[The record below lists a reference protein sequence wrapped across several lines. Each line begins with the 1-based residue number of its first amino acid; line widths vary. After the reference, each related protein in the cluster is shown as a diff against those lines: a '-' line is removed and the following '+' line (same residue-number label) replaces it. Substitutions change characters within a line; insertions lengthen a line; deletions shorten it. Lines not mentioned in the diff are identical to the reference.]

1 MIEWLIK
8 SKPLG
13 KSRCFSFINKV
24 RRTQINMASQDKIK
38 THQKDDGLLGVA
50 SRTNIK
56 TGDVFSDVSSLIEK
70 ARHAAYKSVNVLLIQ
85 RNWLIGKRIH
95 EEELKDT
102 RKENY
107 GLEIIKSLS
116 KRLTEKYGKG
126 FGRMSLYNF
135 FTFYKEYPNIFQTPF
150 GQSFLSWS
158 HYLILLQVDDKKAR
172 EWYEK
177 EASSES
183 WSVRTLQRN
192 VSTQYY
198 YRILKSQKKELV
210 AKRMLKK
217 ADDTPEYN
225 QLEFIKNPTILEFLN
240 LPENNEYIEKDLEEC
255 LIQNIKKFL
264 MELGKG
270 YAFVTSQKRIHTREK
285 RLLHRPCFL

>member
-1 MIEWLIK
+1 
-8 SKPLG
+8 
-13 KSRCFSFINKV
+13 
-24 RRTQINMASQDKIK
+24 MASQDKIK
-38 THQKDDGLLGVA
+38 TREKDDGLLGVA
-50 SRTNIK
+50 SRTSIK

-158 HYLILLQVDDKKAR
+158 HYLVLLQVDDKKSQGMVR
-172 EWYEK
+172 ERGFFRVLERQDSSK
-177 EASSES
+177 ECLHPVLLPNPEIA
-183 WSVRTLQRN
+183 
-192 VSTQYY
+192 
-198 YRILKSQKKELV
+198 KEGTS
-210 AKRMLKK
+210 R
-217 ADDTPEYN
+217 
-225 QLEFIKNPTILEFLN
+225 
-240 LPENNEYIEKDLEEC
+240 EKD
-255 LIQNIKKFL
+255 
-264 MELGKG
+264 
-270 YAFVTSQKRIHTREK
+270 AQKSRRYLRKQSVGIH
-285 RLLHRPCFL
+285 

>member
-1 MIEWLIK
+1 
-8 SKPLG
+8 
-13 KSRCFSFINKV
+13 
-24 RRTQINMASQDKIK
+24 MASQDKIK

-50 SRTNIK
+50 SRASIK

-217 ADDTPEYN
+217 ADDT
-225 QLEFIKNPTILEFLN
+225 
-240 LPENNEYIEKDLEEC
+240 
-255 LIQNIKKFL
+255 
-264 MELGKG
+264 
-270 YAFVTSQKRIHTREK
+270 
-285 RLLHRPCFL
+285 